1 MAICEFATEGKEP
14 KSDTLT
20 FNLPNGIFIAMKLT
34 LDKMSRL
41 VVPKGLRDRFALKPG
56 DELEVTLEADGIRL
70 RPMQPSSP
78 ISEENGVLVCC
89 SEVPASTW
97 DIGAFIDGQRD
108 QRSREI
114 GGL

>member
-1 MAICEFATEGKEP
+1 
-14 KSDTLT
+14 
-20 FNLPNGIFIAMKLT
+20 MKLT

-56 DELEVTLEADGIRL
+56 DELEVTLEADGMRL
-70 RPMQPSSP
+70 RPVHPSSP
-78 ISEENGVLVCC
+78 ISEENGVLVCS
-89 SEVPASTW
+89 SEVPVSTW
-97 DIGAFIDGQRD
+97 DIGTFIDGQRD

>member
-1 MAICEFATEGKEP
+1 
-14 KSDTLT
+14 LT
-20 FNLPNGIFIAMKLT
+20 SILPNGILIAMKLA
-34 LDKMSRL
+34 LDKMNRL

-70 RPMQPSSP
+70 RPVHPCSP
-78 ISEENGVLVCC
+78 ISEENGVLVCS
-89 SEVPASTW
+89 SEVPAATW
-97 DIGAFIDGQRD
+97 DIGAFIEGQRD